1 MTAAE
6 LQRLWES
13 QVVAKLRPVAAGV
26 FREVAVVACERN
38 VVTVRLSEG
47 VPLAQARRRSNEVEP
62 ILSALLDQTIRL
74 EISDTPAP
82 PSPGPLTADEA
93 PPASAPSAPA
103 GADSSSPTA
112 HGANPVASAPAD
124 AAAAT
129 ADSSTSPTS
138 SAPQQTAA
146 AGPAHA
152 SAAASSNE
160 AKVQRIV
167 ERFPGSV
174 VVRADDSTT

>member
-82 PSPGPLTADEA
+82 PSPGPMTADEA

-124 AAAAT
+124 AAA
-129 ADSSTSPTS
+129 
-138 SAPQQTAA
+138 
-146 AGPAHA
+146 GPANA
-152 SAAASSNE
+152 PAPASSHE